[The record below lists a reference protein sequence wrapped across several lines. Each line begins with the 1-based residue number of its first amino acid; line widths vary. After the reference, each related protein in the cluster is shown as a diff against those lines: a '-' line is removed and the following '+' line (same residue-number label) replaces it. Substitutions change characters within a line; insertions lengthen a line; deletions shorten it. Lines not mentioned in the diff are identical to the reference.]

1 MFWTITRFEAWYQL
15 RNVYLLAWA
24 FLSLSV
30 TSAIFLYEPMRIDPG
45 ESLISTS
52 ATYFLPIFLGIVVG
66 LMVPMTAIL
75 GGAVV
80 RDLQLGSGELLKAT
94 LLTRTGYVFGRF
106 FGAFLPIALIYLLH
120 VVLIWLVCQWPSLPA
135 NKYPDFELAA
145 LLQPAAIMATTLLSM
160 ACILFAVG
168 TLARSALVSY
178 IIIALLIGAW
188 VFTLTKVEFGG
199 YEDMR
204 VALDWTGFASVLIA
218 NDMLSI
224 HERNSELLTLPPD
237 FYRNRISWLCIGG
250 MSLLAAWLLQGT
262 RGGLWGNRRIDA
274 AAGPM
279 PPEPG
284 SLKRYQTKLDLAA
297 LRTQIW
303 ARLTLDL
310 KRIVISPAFGLLI
323 AGAIYLFWIIANN
336 TGSFGDRGIEP
347 VTRLLVKELYNPS
360 MLLVALTASIFASEL
375 VWSDTDRRIY
385 ELIDVTPTTTWVY
398 VLPKLFVVCFAT
410 MSFVLVGSAT
420 GMAAQ
425 AAKGYPL
432 FEVGKIALW
441 LWLPMALSIFQ
452 FSAVALFCHCVTPN
466 KVLGWV
472 LYFALAISVSL
483 LSDLTGVGHVLFDF
497 GFVDLAP
504 LSDFNGQAHFWK
516 NNAWLYLHWTLIAG
530 IFLFS
535 AVLMWRRGVEQ
546 RLKPRLAVLPIVLR
560 SANGYALAVVCLASL
575 ASGSWIFYHTNV
587 VNSFLTDRGYK
598 KWAAQS
604 ERDLAPLEAWP
615 GPTIIALKL
624 EVDLRPKKVTATAN
638 GTLTLENRTNRP
650 LTQFILNHGSIFL
663 ESASMP
669 GANLKEEIKDYG
681 IAVWTFTKPL
691 QPGEKRD
698 LVFKSSFD
706 GNTVASKDLPTA
718 VVSNGTFIESFRLVP
733 SVRIDRSSW
742 LIDPKERRKYDLPEK
757 RPLPDAMMDENNYTP
772 GSAWVDA
779 DIIVSTDVGQIPV
792 ALGLLVRET
801 VKDGRVTRH
810 YRPPVKINNA
820 FAVQSANYVVKRER
834 IELANGP
841 VDLEIYHLP
850 SFTRNVDV
858 IMTAMKSSV
867 QTFSELY
874 GPYPFGVLRII
885 QTPSYGS
892 VEIAAQAYSGTVPFY
907 EDGGWLQI
915 IENRKWV
922 DDLSHITAHEVAHMW
937 WGHQVR
943 PSARPGARVLTEGL
957 AEMTSWIV
965 LKDLFPKDSNLF
977 YLHDAENR
985 YAVGR
990 GKEKAGEPT
999 LSTLE
1004 GEDYLAYGKAPIV
1017 LDSLRRAIGS
1027 KAFDAALR
1035 LFLERY
1041 GFADRPHPSVQD
1053 LIASLKQAAKPEL
1066 HSVID
1071 QSFNERTTW
1080 NSEISYLDIAK
1091 PTKTR
1096 APVRLTARAWIET
1109 LDKLG
1114 KPVRSTGI
1122 KGAPFR
1128 FFESIRC
1135 SEDELKRIAEL
1146 NNVTGPNTLRE
1157 NCIMTEQIA
1166 QYAADLKPS
1175 PQNLQFDLPTT
1186 RWGSG
1191 VRLGD
1196 AVRWGGKG
1204 AVNSQSHVSSLYP
1217 HEDFLPSQ
1225 EPK

>member
-1 MFWTITRFEAWYQL
+1 MFWTVARFEVWYQL

-106 FGAFLPIALIYLLH
+106 FGALLPITLIYLLH
-120 VVLIWLVCQWPSLPA
+120 VVLIWLVCQWPGLPA

-145 LLQPAAIMATTLLSM
+145 LLQPAAIMATTLLAM

-188 VFTLTKVEFGG
+188 VFTISKVEFGG

-224 HERNSELLTLPPD
+224 HERNTELLTLPPD
-237 FYRNRISWLCIGG
+237 FYRNRINWLCIGG

-279 PPEPG
+279 PPEDG
-284 SLKRYQTKLDLAA
+284 HLKRYQPKLDFAA

-375 VWSDTDRRIY
+375 VWSDTDRRIH

-441 LWLPMALSIFQ
+441 LWLPMALSVFQ

-472 LYFALAISVSL
+472 LYFALAIGVSL

-546 RLKPRLAVLPIVLR
+546 RLKPRLAALPIVLR

-615 GPTIIALKL
+615 GPTVIALKL
-624 EVDLRPKKVTATAN
+624 EVDLRPKKVTATAS

-698 LVFKSSFD
+698 LIFKSSFD
-706 GNTVASKDLPTA
+706 GNTVASADLPTA
-718 VVSNGTFIESFRLVP
+718 VVSNGTFIESFKLVP
-733 SVRIDRSSW
+733 SVRIDRGSW
-742 LIDPKERRKYDLPEK
+742 LIDPKERKKYDLPEK

-779 DIIVSTDVGQIPV
+779 DIIVATDVGQIPV
-792 ALGLLVRET
+792 APGLLMRET

-858 IMTAMKSSV
+858 IMTAMKSSIKSI
-867 QTFSELY
+867 SELY
-874 GPYPFGVLRII
+874 GHYPFGVLRIV

-892 VEIAAQAYSGTVPFY
+892 VDLAAQADAGTVPFY

-915 IENRKWV
+915 INKGSPSNE
-922 DDLSHITAHEVAHMW
+922 LSRTTVHEVAHMW
-937 WGHQVR
+937 WGHQVA
-943 PSARPGARVLTEGL
+943 PSMRPGALVLTEGL
-957 AEMTSWIV
+957 AELSSWIA
-965 LKDLFPKDSNLF
+965 LEDLFQNEFSNTSINAARRTYEFGL
-977 YLHDAENR
+977 
-985 YAVGR
+985 
-990 GKEKAGEPT
+990 GKEKIGEPFLASMT
-999 LSTLE
+999 NQK
-1004 GEDYLAYGKAPIV
+1004 YLAYGKAPIA
-1017 LDSLRRAIGS
+1017 LDTIRREMRP
-1027 KAFDAALR
+1027 KVFDAVLRSFLTQYGYADKPYPNVEDLVTALKEEASPKVDR
-1035 LFLERY
+1035 L
-1041 GFADRPHPSVQD
+1041 
-1053 LIASLKQAAKPEL
+1053 
-1066 HSVID
+1066 ID
-1071 QSFNERTTW
+1071 QLFYDRIRW
-1080 NSEISYLDIAK
+1080 NSEISSL
-1091 PTKTR
+1091 KT
-1096 APVRLTARAWIET
+1096 A
-1109 LDKLG
+1109 KLG
-1114 KPVRSTGI
+1114 KSGTRVSVTAAAWTERL
-1122 KGAPFR
+1122 
-1128 FFESIRC
+1128 
-1135 SEDELKRIAEL
+1135 DELGTPWASADMGNNLIRMSSTSPCSQKELAEALKLNKVTDEKALNDSCVTLVQKGVFAAHFKRNQE
-1146 NNVTGPNTLRE
+1146 TFTFDMPQ
-1157 NCIMTEQIA
+1157 TE
-1166 QYAADLKPS
+1166 YVDY
-1175 PQNLQFDLPTT
+1175 T
-1186 RWGSG
+1186 
-1191 VRLGD
+1191 RLGD
-1196 AVRWGGKG
+1196 AQRWKRET
-1204 AVNSQSHVSSLYP
+1204 ANSTLVKASSLFP
-1217 HEDFLPSQ
+1217 PQDFLPSYQ
-1225 EPK
+1225 PK